1 MKCNVCEI
9 GCAINDGAKGAC
21 GRYTVDGGKI
31 TELFPHSYL
40 VVCPIS
46 AETMPVMNFYPGAK
60 FLQISTSG
68 CNFDCGGCVAT
79 VCAKEMDADSTAM
92 KKLTPQQIIAKAFEL
107 ECAGIAFLMNDP
119 LASFHT
125 FLEVAKLAKENGLL
139 TGCSSNGYFTEYSL
153 NELAPYLD
161 FINIGIKGLSDAD
174 YKGCGAPSYLPVLRN
189 IKVFYEKGVH
199 VETACMHKKGD
210 EETALR
216 IAEAVASISKDI
228 PLQVMR
234 FIPLDDA
241 DIEGEPAIAES
252 EKLIGRMKKI
262 INYVY
267 LFNSPGTDCINTFCP
282 ACGELI
288 FERDFYGPMG
298 SKLRKLHIDGDEKNC
313 PKCGHELKLKGAVA
327 KRSFDE
333 NDFEGGYPFTRALE
347 IIEGT
352 LAAIG
357 VRDRKKVIKCWE
369 DVLVDGGLPR
379 FHGNI
384 QSFDKYADTI
394 KYFGKLTG
402 HEEGARNLTQYMRSK
417 IDIISEGVGK
427 LTEKPRVHYVM
438 SSPLF
443 ALEPGRLENWLAEM
457 AGGISVN
464 NSMSFSGRPGMRIT
478 AETLNGLNPD
488 VIFISSFMHTETDE
502 FYALCEK
509 HGVDVNAVRNKR
521 IYNHKAPCFDFGS
534 PRWILGLMHIASSLH
549 PEIFSF
555 DIEAEAKEFYSRFYG
570 IEYVARDVNR
580 SFAKPSRKW
589 EYSLL

>member
-1 MKCNVCEI
+1 LKCDICEI
-9 GCAINDGAKGAC
+9 GCVIPEGSKGAC
-21 GRYTVDGGKI
+21 GRYTNSDEKI
-31 TELFPHSYL
+31 TELFPNSYL

-79 VCAKEMDADSTAM
+79 VCAREMDATSTAL
-92 KKLTPQQIIAKAFEL
+92 KKFTPQQIIAKAFTED
-107 ECAGIAFLMNDP
+107 CTGIAFLMNDP

-125 FLEVAKLAKENGLL
+125 FLEVAKLAKEKGLL
-139 TGCSSNGYFTEYSL
+139 TGCSSNGYFTESAL
-153 NELAPYLD
+153 NTIAPYMD
-161 FINIGIKGLSDAD
+161 FINIGIKGLTDAD
-174 YKGCGAPSYLPVLRN
+174 YKSCGAPSHLPVLRN
-189 IKVFYEKGVH
+189 IRLFHEHGVH
-199 VETACMHKKGD
+199 VETACMHKLGD
-210 EETALR
+210 EKTAIN
-216 IAEAVASISKDI
+216 IAKTVASISKDI

-241 DIEGEPAIAES
+241 DISGEPSIAES
-252 EKLIGRMKKI
+252 EKLIAELKKI
-262 INYVY
+262 LKYVY
-267 LFNSPGTDCINTFCP
+267 LFNSPGTDHINTYCP

-298 SKLRKLHIDGDEKNC
+298 SKLRAVHIGHDEKTC
-313 PKCGHELKLKGAVA
+313 PKCGHQLKIEGFIA

-357 VRDRKKVIKCWE
+357 VRDKKRVIKCWE

-402 HEEGARNLTQYMRSK
+402 HEEGAEKLTGYMRGR
-417 IDIISEGVGK
+417 IDFIREK
-427 LTEKPRVHYVM
+427 LKNVTEKPRVYYVM

-443 ALEPGRLENWLAEM
+443 ALEPGRLENWLSEL

-464 NSMSFSGRPGMRIT
+464 NTMDCSGRPGMRIK
-478 AETLNGLNPD
+478 AETLNSLNPD
-488 VIFISSFMHTETDE
+488 VIFISSFMNTEPEE
-502 FYALCEK
+502 FYELCEK
-509 HGVDVNAVRNKR
+509 HGIDVNAVRNRR
-521 IYNHKAPCFDFGS
+521 IYNHKTPCFDFGS
-534 PRWILGLMHIASSLH
+534 PRWILGLMQIANCLH
-549 PEIFSF
+549 PDLFSF
-555 DIEAEAKEFYSRFYG
+555 DIEAEAKEFYSQFYG
-570 IEYVARDVNR
+570 IEYKQQDVNR
-580 SFAKPSRKW
+580 SFAKPSRTW
-589 EYSLL
+589 EYALL